1 MYVYRELCAARKN
14 EVLFDTYKM
23 ARDGWR
29 ETFQSTAFN
38 KTEVSI
44 SAWGSEILNFWP
56 KFTICVSCLFESFD
70 NLIRSCVEALELSQF
85 TIYRQSGE
93 AATLVKGTQEVLCT
107 QWMAKGRC

>member
-38 KTEVSI
+38 KTDVSI

-56 KFTICVSCLFESFD
+56 KFTICVHACL
-70 NLIRSCVEALELSQF
+70 NYLTILLGEALELSQF

-93 AATLVKGTQEVLCT
+93 AATLVKGTQGVLCT
-107 QWMAKGRC
+107 PWRAKERC

>member
-1 MYVYRELCAARKN
+1 MYVSRELCAARKN

-56 KFTICVSCLFESFD
+56 NFTICVSCLFELFD
-70 NLIRSCVEALELSQF
+70 TLNRSCVEALELSQF

-107 QWMAKGRC
+107 QWMAKEQC